1 MTDERILLSHGGG
14 GKLAQQLIAEE
25 FLPVFGDPALE
36 ELGDSA
42 ILSFPSVGPRGKRR
56 TGGPLA
62 QARGKHMGPPLRETA
77 AALAFTT
84 DAFVVKPLFFRGG
97 DIGRLAVCGTVNDLA
112 VAGAQPLYVSLAMII
127 EEGFR
132 LDDLRRI
139 VRSAKA
145 AADEAGVRIVCGDT
159 KVVERGS
166 ADGIFI
172 TTSGIGRMMGK
183 GTVPNSGTVPIS
195 LSPKRI
201 RRGDVVLVSGTLGD
215 HAIAVMSARE
225 GIEFRTE
232 ITSDVQPLNDLA
244 QALMAAAKVRVMRDP
259 TRGGAA
265 AVLNELAQAA
275 QVAVELDESAIPV
288 KPGVR
293 GACDV
298 LGLDPLYAANE
309 GKLIA
314 FVSVRTAQAALDAV
328 RSHPKGRDAVIIG
341 RVIADRAGR
350 VTMRTAL
357 GGRRIVDMPMGEQL
371 PRIC

>member
-1 MTDERILLSHGGG
+1 MSSKTDERILLSHGGG
-14 GKLAQQLIAEE
+14 GKLAQELIARE
-25 FLPVFGDPALE
+25 FLPVFGDPALK

-42 ILSFPSVGPRGKRR
+42 ILSFPVVGADAGVGPPSAYLRAEQKE
-56 TGGPLA
+56 GGHPA
-62 QARGKHMGPPLRETA
+62 SGVNSGPPLQEK
-77 AALAFTT
+77 LAFTT
-84 DAFVVKPLFFRGG
+84 DAFVVKPIFFPGG

-112 VAGAQPLYVSLAMII
+112 VAGAEPLYLSLAMVI

-132 LDDLRRI
+132 LEDLRRI

-145 AADEAGVRIVCGDT
+145 AADEACVRIVCGDT

-166 ADGIFI
+166 ADGVFLA
-172 TTSGIGRMMGK
+172 TSGVGR
-183 GTVPNSGTVPIS
+183 VPEGVD

-201 RRGDVVLVSGTLGD
+201 RTGDAVLVTGTLGD
-215 HAIAVMSARE
+215 HAIAVLSARE

-232 ITSDVQPLNDLA
+232 VTSDVQPVNDLA
-244 QALMAAAKVRVMRDP
+244 RTLLAAADVRCMRDP

-275 QVAVELDESAIPV
+275 QVAVELDEWAIPV
-288 KPGVR
+288 RPEVR
-293 GACDV
+293 SACDV

-309 GKLIA
+309 GKIIA
-314 FVSVRTAQAALDAV
+314 FIPAESAAAALAAV
-328 RSHPKGRDAVIIG
+328 RAHAKGQRAALIG
-341 RVIADRAGR
+341 RVIEDRAGR
-350 VTMRTAL
+350 VTMRTGL